1 MSQEINRD
9 QSINNSK
16 KQGELLK
23 TGEIKKVSSDA
34 IVPFQQPLIF
44 IRAEQTD
51 NEFYTQNKRNANSPD
66 LPLPSKVCSLMT
78 TNTGNDRHTFILGPT
93 PAQIKQF
100 SKEEYIGNGQVK
112 GNNFSVPTEKLHKND
127 AAQCASKNDNL
138 NDQVNL
144 LEQRNFKKK
153 LSSLPQY
160 TPSQNTPIVTLPS
173 SPEAFIQSY
182 RKRRK
187 TGMYISKGPYEG
199 SPLVYSDG
207 LGSEAGTPTTTSTL
221 CTPHKFETPTSAGNK
236 IFFGPDFNPDE
247 SLVFASLNVGNGVE
261 LVQPSPDGGS
271 DKTNISTGES
281 PLTPLSSDVSS
292 IKSSLRHTLDTRRQ
306 LVMQLLQEEG
316 LFPSNKSTS
325 EFHSKHS
332 DIFPTKV
339 CLQLKIREVRQKMM
353 ARPNSPSTLT
363 QPANFII
370 NENTVKV

>member
-1 MSQEINRD
+1 MKE
-9 QSINNSK
+9 NNLS
-16 KQGELLK
+16 E
-23 TGEIKKVSSDA
+23 
-34 IVPFQQPLIF
+34 
-44 IRAEQTD
+44 
-51 NEFYTQNKRNANSPD
+51 
-66 LPLPSKVCSLMT
+66 
-78 TNTGNDRHTFILGPT
+78 
-93 PAQIKQF
+93 
-100 SKEEYIGNGQVK
+100 
-112 GNNFSVPTEKLHKND
+112 PTEKLQKDD
-127 AAQCASKNDNL
+127 AIQCVAECNNL
-138 NDQVNL
+138 NEQVNL

-160 TPSQNTPIVTLPS
+160 TPSQNTHLVSLPS

-187 TGMYISKGPYEG
+187 TGMYISKGQYEG

-207 LGSEAGTPTTTSTL
+207 LGSEAGTPTTTSTT
-221 CTPHKFETPTSAGNK
+221 CTPHKFETPTSATGNK

-247 SLVFASLNVGNGVE
+247 SLVFATSNVGNGIE

-271 DKTNISTGES
+271 DKTNVSTGES

-325 EFHSKHS
+325 EFYAKHS
-332 DIFPTKV
+332 NVFPTKV

-363 QPANFII
+363 QPTNFII